1 LVLELRGLLC
11 RIALQSVLPAVPP
24 GFPIARLLMLWRG
37 VEP

>member
-11 RIALQSVLPAVPP
+11 RIALQSVLP